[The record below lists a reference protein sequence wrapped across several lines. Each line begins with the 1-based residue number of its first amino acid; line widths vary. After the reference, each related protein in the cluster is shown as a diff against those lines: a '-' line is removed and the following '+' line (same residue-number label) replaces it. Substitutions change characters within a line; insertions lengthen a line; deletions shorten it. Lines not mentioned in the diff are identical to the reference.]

1 MKPEEITLKA
11 EARAAEQQAFAFRL
25 FCCDSTGCISSG
37 SISIQDALKEELAAA
52 GVADKVEIVPTGCM
66 GLCSLGPLI
75 RVGQQGKDDVL
86 FKEITVDSARDLVK
100 DYVVPVL
107 KGGDASIAKLTKH
120 VLSLDIP
127 FFTKQI
133 KVVLANAGVVDPERL
148 DDYLALGGYAAA
160 SKVLTSMSPDQV
172 LGEIRDS
179 GLRGRGGAGFPTA
192 TKWGIARNAPGDS
205 KIIICNGDEGDPGA
219 YMDRCVLES
228 DPHAVIE
235 GMMIGGFAMGAQ
247 QGIFYIRAEYPLAIE
262 RVEKAIKDAKKA
274 GLLGKAILGTS
285 FNFDCEIRLGAGAFV
300 CGEETALIASVE
312 GKRGTPRPRPPFPAI
327 KGLWDQPTCI
337 NNVETL
343 ANIARIITKGGKWYA
358 SMGTEKSKGTKVF
371 ALTGKLKNSGLV
383 EVPMGMTLREV
394 VFEVGGGSGSDI
406 PIKAIQT
413 GGPSGGLIPEAHFDT
428 PVSYE
433 HLQQLGS
440 IMGSGGLI
448 VMDESDSVVDIS
460 RFYLDFTV
468 DESCGKCTPCRIGGK
483 QLLLLLDKVR
493 EGKGTKD
500 DIALI
505 KRVALAMQKGSLCG
519 LGQTAPNPV
528 LSGLRYFTKEFED
541 RLVSTAPAATG
552 GGCKCGHD
560 SPCKAN

>member
-1 MKPEEITLKA
+1 MKPEEITIKA
-11 EARAAEQQAFAFRL
+11 QTRAAEQQAFAFRL

-37 SISIQDALKEELAAA
+37 AISIQDALNEELAAA
-52 GVADKVEIVPTGCM
+52 GAAEKVEVVPTGCM

-75 RVGQQGKDDVL
+75 RVSRQGSTEDVL
-86 FKEITVDSARDLVK
+86 FKEVTVDSARTLIK
-100 DYVVPVL
+100 DYIAPQLNGGVPDL
-107 KGGDASIAKLTKH
+107 GALAKFILP
-120 VLSLDIP
+120 LDIP
-127 FFTKQI
+127 FFKKQI
-133 KVVLANAGVVDPERL
+133 KIVLANAGLVDPERI
-148 DDYLALGGYAAA
+148 DDYLARDGYVAA

-172 LGEIRDS
+172 LGEIRES

-192 TKWGIARNAPGDS
+192 TKWGIARNAAGDN

-235 GMMIGGFAMGAQ
+235 GMMIGAFAMGAN
-247 QGIFYIRAEYPLAIE
+247 QGIFYIRAEYPLAVE
-262 RVEKAIKDAKKA
+262 RVEKAIKDARKA

-300 CGEETALIASVE
+300 CGEETALIASIE

-327 KGLWDQPTCI
+327 KGLWNQPTCI

-394 VFEVGGGSGSDI
+394 VFDVGGGSGSGT

-413 GGPSGGLIPEAHFDT
+413 GGPSGGLIPAEHFDT
-428 PVSYE
+428 PISYE

-448 VMDESDSVVDIS
+448 VMDEDDSVVDIA

-468 DESCGKCTPCRIGGK
+468 DESCGKCAPCRIGGK
-483 QLLLLLDKVR
+483 QLLLLLDKIR
-493 EGKGTKD
+493 EGKGSEADVTM
-500 DIALI
+500 I

-528 LSGLRYFTKEFED
+528 LSGLRYFREEFDE
-541 RLVSTAPAATG
+541 RLNCKDGAK
-552 GGCKCGHD
+552 GGCSCGHD